1 MGALPKRKVSRHR
14 RGNRR
19 SHQAL
24 KLRHLIICPS
34 CGSYALPHSVCPSC
48 GTYKGAQ
55 ILEIEEKKESR

>member
-1 MGALPKRKVSRHR
+1 MGALPKRRISKHR

-24 KLRHLIICPS
+24 KPRQLVLCPQ
-34 CGSYALPHSVCPSC
+34 CGELALPHSACRVC

-55 ILEIEEKKESR
+55 IIKIKEI